1 MPEIGGFVVCVCLLG
16 LLIACSF
23 PGGGGKEDCHVSAMT
38 MLCHRTSTLVPP
50 PRMSPRRAEFD
61 DIANKEEEE
70 EMKRVTTAMVM
81 DGWITILGGV
91 GD

>member
-1 MPEIGGFVVCVCLLG
+1 
-16 LLIACSF
+16 
-23 PGGGGKEDCHVSAMT
+23 
-38 MLCHRTSTLVPP
+38 
-50 PRMSPRRAEFD
+50 MSPRRAEFD